1 MEAGGVE
8 LELECAGHKLKRR
21 EWTSG
26 GGAHKSIMGAT
37 SP

>member
-21 EWTSG
+21 KWTSG
-26 GGAHKSIMGAT
+26 GRT